1 VIPFALA
8 KPSRTSFAIL
18 PVEAMLPEELKVRAF
33 LEERGIPVTME
44 HSTSYST
51 VTKTQWEEE
60 FPGGGKRSHEKDDV
74 NNADSKAD
82 PD

>member
-1 VIPFALA
+1 MIPFVLA
-8 KPSRTSFAIL
+8 NPSRTSFAVL

-44 HSTSYST
+44 HNTWHST
-51 VTKTQWEEE
+51 VTKTQWEEDL
-60 FPGGGKRSHEKDDV
+60 PAGKRSHEKEDV
-74 NNADSKAD
+74 NNADSKMD